1 MDKPPANQGRQELS
15 YFSSLFRKAE
25 RRRVLSDLM
34 MFDDRMLRDIGLT
47 RSDIALMRANRVPSP
62 GRGHE

>member
-1 MDKPPANQGRQELS
+1 MS

-25 RRRVLSDLM
+25 RKRVLSDLM

-47 RSDIALMRANRVPSP
+47 RTDIALMRSNRVPTP